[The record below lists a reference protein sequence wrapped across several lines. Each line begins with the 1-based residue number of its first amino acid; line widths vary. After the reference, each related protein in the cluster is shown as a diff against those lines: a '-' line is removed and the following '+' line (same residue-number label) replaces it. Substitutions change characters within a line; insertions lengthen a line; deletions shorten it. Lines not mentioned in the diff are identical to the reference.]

1 MIPNSPWFGT
11 VARSSCCVP
20 RGVWCR
26 PMPRSRSYVLR
37 AMCLGILLV
46 SSRAWGENIEVKSVL
61 LKLTER
67 VETPARDT
75 GMLTELKVTEGQRV
89 EADQLLAQI
98 DDEEPRLLKLK
109 TELELRIAEKKAQD
123 DSAVKSAS
131 EEVEVA
137 DGDFK
142 RAQKSREKL
151 ASSVPA
157 SEFEHLKL
165 KAIQAKLQLEKA
177 RHDLDVAKLTRDARA
192 ADIGIVEHNLARRRV
207 VAPFAGQVV
216 EIFHRRGDWVETG
229 EKVVRVV
236 RLDRL
241 RAEGF
246 MDIQYVRPELV
257 GRPVTVRVE
266 GVGGQSR
273 TLTGKLTFIS
283 PEADPVNRQTR
294 VWAEVDNKDQLLP
307 AGLRATMTI
316 HAP

>member
-1 MIPNSPWFGT
+1 
-11 VARSSCCVP
+11 VAPAAAGADV
-20 RGVWCR
+20 
-26 PMPRSRSYVLR
+26 
-37 AMCLGILLV
+37 
-46 SSRAWGENIEVKSVL
+46 EVKSVL
-61 LKLTER
+61 LKLIER

-75 GMLTELKVTEGQRV
+75 GMIIDLKVVEGQRV

-98 DDEEPRLLKLK
+98 DDEEPRLLKIK
-109 TELELRIAEKKAQD
+109 TELELRVAEKKARD
-123 DSAVKSAS
+123 ETGIKLAA
-131 EEVEVA
+131 EELEVA
-137 DGDFK
+137 DADFQ
-142 RAQKSREKL
+142 RAQKARERL

-157 SEFEHLKL
+157 MEFEHLKL
-165 KAIQAKLQLEKA
+165 KAVQAKLQLEKA
-177 RHDLDVAKLTRDARA
+177 QHDLEVARLTRDART

-216 EIFHRRGDWVETG
+216 EILRRRGEWVEPG
-229 EKVVRVV
+229 DKVVRVV

-246 MDIQYVRPELV
+246 LDLQYVRPELV

-266 GVGGQSR
+266 GVGGQPR
-273 TLTGKLTFIS
+273 TLTGKLLFVS

-294 VWAEVDNKDQLLP
+294 VLAEVDNKDQLLP